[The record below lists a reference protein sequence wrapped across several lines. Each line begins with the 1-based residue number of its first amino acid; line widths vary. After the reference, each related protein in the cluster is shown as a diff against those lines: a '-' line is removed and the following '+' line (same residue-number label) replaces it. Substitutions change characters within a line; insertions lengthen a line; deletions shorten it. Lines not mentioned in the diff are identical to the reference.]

1 VCPSPNIIELSS
13 TEELNWRG
21 MWHVWG
27 RREVHTGFKWG
38 DMRARDH
45 LEGLG
50 VDRRIILNWIFNKY
64 I

>member
-1 VCPSPNIIELSS
+1 
-13 TEELNWRG
+13 

-64 I
+64 IWEIEIEWIYLA